1 MNPKL
6 KSKLCI
12 IGYFILLVAVFIGGI
27 FLFRT
32 NDMRDGKLNIELTV
46 QKEKVEDQASDLSE
60 FKTFFED
67 YLNVL
72 NDECKNNTE
81 DDFYQSGSYKE
92 TEDAYK
98 VVVHTRRV
106 DKLGGLGN
114 ITYGLTSQYF
124 ENSTNNIDTF
134 ENNYE
139 GKIRENFVRVFPDGT
154 KANYK
159 NVSLTESYDINIL
172 DKETNNPVS
181 LETAKEMVARKGA
194 HFVSFKLL
202 DLSLV
207 DSISFKVD
215 GKFRFTSTLVNGND
229 VYENIKVDGNKIT
242 ITPIECS
249 VRRTIL
255 DGENSVTETIKT
267 NIFVGYFSYE
277 QNISPVVISLII
289 TGSILLVT
297 ILYFGIFKGYFK
309 KVFSKRTLRRVFKF
323 RYLFVLLVP
332 ALFLLVIFR
341 YMPMAWLSAGF
352 MEYDL
357 LEGLNSEWVG
367 LKYFKGVFMATNTPE
382 MYRIFRNTIFISVIR
397 IASNLP
403 FILFLAMVINGMKS
417 KKPKTIFQSLSLIP
431 YFLSWVAVGGLFYSL
446 LNSESGLINR
456 LLGLTT
462 DWYTTPDPW
471 WMLLSISS
479 LWKGM
484 GWSAIIYIAAMCS
497 IDPEQYEAARIDG
510 CGPIRQA
517 FTVTLPGIM
526 GVVCLQLI
534 LDTANIMRD
543 NYDQI
548 FAMINGQTIGPIQET
563 VDVVGRISFTSLRNG
578 NFGSATAIG
587 LIQGVIGCALVILTN
602 SIVKKTDN
610 EGIM

>member
-1 MNPKL
+1 
-6 KSKLCI
+6 
-12 IGYFILLVAVFIGGI
+12 
-27 FLFRT
+27 
-32 NDMRDGKLNIELTV
+32 
-46 QKEKVEDQASDLSE
+46 
-60 FKTFFED
+60 
-67 YLNVL
+67 
-72 NDECKNNTE
+72 
-81 DDFYQSGSYKE
+81 
-92 TEDAYK
+92 
-98 VVVHTRRV
+98 
-106 DKLGGLGN
+106 
-114 ITYGLTSQYF
+114 
-124 ENSTNNIDTF
+124 
-134 ENNYE
+134 
-139 GKIRENFVRVFPDGT
+139 
-154 KANYK
+154 
-159 NVSLTESYDINIL
+159 
-172 DKETNNPVS
+172 
-181 LETAKEMVARKGA
+181 
-194 HFVSFKLL
+194 
-202 DLSLV
+202 
-207 DSISFKVD
+207 
-215 GKFRFTSTLVNGND
+215 
-229 VYENIKVDGNKIT
+229 
-242 ITPIECS
+242 
-249 VRRTIL
+249 
-255 DGENSVTETIKT
+255 
-267 NIFVGYFSYE
+267 
-277 QNISPVVISLII
+277 
-289 TGSILLVT
+289 
-297 ILYFGIFKGYFK
+297 
-309 KVFSKRTLRRVFKF
+309 
-323 RYLFVLLVP
+323 
-332 ALFLLVIFR
+332 
-341 YMPMAWLSAGF
+341 MPMAWLSAGF

-587 LIQGVIGCALVILTN
+587 LIQGVIGCALVVLTN